1 MPIVRVRVRVCMC
14 LYTPGPR
21 NYFVFFLLSETL
33 DPQYERETPSP
44 ILAPFIYRRRNVIV
58 VVMVVVVVVVS
69 SRMFSREKR
78 NGEGEDSIHKF

>member
-33 DPQYERETPSP
+33 DPQYERETPPPHPRPFYLSKKECNSSGGGGGSGGGSFVENV
-44 ILAPFIYRRRNVIV
+44 LA
-58 VVMVVVVVVVS
+58 
-69 SRMFSREKR
+69 
-78 NGEGEDSIHKF
+78 

>member
-33 DPQYERETPSP
+33 DPQYERDPPLPRPFYLSKKECNSSGDGGSSGSSFVENV
-44 ILAPFIYRRRNVIV
+44 LA
-58 VVMVVVVVVVS
+58 
-69 SRMFSREKR
+69 
-78 NGEGEDSIHKF
+78 